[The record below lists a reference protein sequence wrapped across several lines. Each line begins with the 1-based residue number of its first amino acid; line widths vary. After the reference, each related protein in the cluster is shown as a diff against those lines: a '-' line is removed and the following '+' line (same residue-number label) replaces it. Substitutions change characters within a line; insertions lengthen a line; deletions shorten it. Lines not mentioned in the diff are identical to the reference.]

1 MTVPAGFF
9 RIITPLTFSHIE
21 MTDNSLKV
29 LVVDDD
35 EDDIFLV
42 KEMLKEG
49 LPESKLHLDYAT
61 KGEDAIGLINNGEH
75 DILLLDLHLGKADGL
90 SILKHLNKRNI
101 STPVI
106 FLTSQGDQQKAVEV
120 MKAGATDY
128 LIKSN
133 LTVEGLA
140 SSIRSAIIIQEE
152 KTQRI
157 IAEQSLKIQGELL
170 HGVSR
175 ATHQLLT
182 VPDFHSAICQALEEV
197 GKAANVESA
206 FVFKHFQGSE
216 KNPMCSL
223 EFTWVDN
230 NDFRRVNSKVEKL
243 SYAELGIE
251 EVYPPLNKGQSVIT
265 CEKQGSNFPGELFKQ
280 LNIRSLFLIPLEINS
295 NYWGFVALGCKTVD
309 RVWLEYERSILE
321 AVVASI
327 GGEIKRQI
335 EEEAFRDI
343 VEGTSSRVGDEFF
356 RSLVRH
362 LAKALPVKY
371 AFVNE
376 CVDIKEF
383 QCSILAGWG
392 GDNFVEKRTLNVID
406 TPGEEVLA
414 GMLAFHPKN
423 ISDSYPKFSTMLGSK
438 IVSYAGVPCFDAQFK
453 IIGYLAVMDDKP
465 MLDKKRTLSILKIF
479 AARAGA
485 EIERKRTEN
494 AMRNMAYHDALTG
507 LPNRILLHDRLEMAL
522 LQANRNNS
530 LVGLLYI
537 DFDRFKLINDTLGH
551 DVGDK
556 LLQEVGNRLKECL
569 RQQDTVA
576 RLGGDEFIL
585 LLPKISNPEDAGIL
599 AQKLL
604 DTVRPPV
611 IIGEHTLS
619 ITLSIGIG
627 LYPNDGKDSKGLIK
641 CTDEALY
648 LAKDNGRDC
657 YQYYKPSTSVE

>member
-1 MTVPAGFF
+1 MD
-9 RIITPLTFSHIE
+9 
-21 MTDNSLKV
+21 DNSLKV

-42 KEMLKEG
+42 KEMLKVG
-49 LPESKLHLDYAT
+49 LPESKVSLDYAT
-61 KGEDAIGLINNGEH
+61 KGEDAITLIDNGRH
-75 DILLLDLHLGKADGL
+75 DIFLLDLHLGKADGL
-90 SILKHLNKRNI
+90 SILKHLNERNI
-101 STPVI
+101 VTPVI

-128 LIKSN
+128 IMKSN
-133 LTVEGLA
+133 LSVEGLA
-140 SSIRSAIIIQEE
+140 SSIRSAINVQEE
-152 KTQRI
+152 KKQRK
-157 IAEQSLKIQGELL
+157 IAEQSLKVQGELL
-170 HGVSR
+170 QGVSS
-175 ATHQLLT
+175 ATHNLLT
-182 VPDFHSAICQALEEV
+182 VPDFQSAMSQALEEL
-197 GKAANVESA
+197 GKAANVEAA
-206 FVFKHFQGSE
+206 FVFKHIQDSE
-216 KNPMCSL
+216 IKPTCSL
-223 EFTWVDN
+223 EFTWAENKEFKKINSRIDN
-230 NDFRRVNSKVEKL
+230 L
-243 SYAELGIE
+243 SYAGLGIE
-251 EVYPPLNKGQSVIT
+251 EVYPPLTKGQSVIT
-265 CEKQGSNFPGELFKQ
+265 CEKQGSNFPGEIFKQ

-295 NYWGFVALGCKTVD
+295 TYWGFVALGSKAVD
-309 RVWLEYERSILE
+309 RIWLDYERSILE

-327 GGEIKRQI
+327 GGEIKGQI

-376 CVDIKEF
+376 CVEIKEF
-383 QCSILAGWG
+383 KCSIIAGWG
-392 GDNFVEKRTLNVID
+392 GDNFVEKRILSVID

-423 ISDSYPKFSTMLGSK
+423 ISDMYPKYSNNFDSK
-438 IVSYAGVPCFDAQFK
+438 IVSYAGVPCFDAQYK
-453 IIGYLAVMDDKP
+453 IIGHLAVMDDKP
-465 MLDKKRTLSILKIF
+465 MLDKKRTLSILNIF

-485 EIERKRTEN
+485 EMERKRTEN
-494 AMRNMAYHDALTG
+494 AMRDMAYHDALTG

-537 DFDRFKLINDTLGH
+537 DFDRFKQINDTLGH

-556 LLQEVGNRLKECL
+556 LLQEVGSRLKECL

-585 LLPKISNPEDAGIL
+585 LLPEISNPEDAGIL

-611 IIGEHTLS
+611 CIGEHELNV
-619 ITLSIGIG
+619 TLSIGIG
-627 LYPNDGKDSKGLIK
+627 LYPNDGKDSKSLIK
-641 CTDEALY
+641 CADEALY
-648 LAKDNGRDC
+648 LAKDSGRDC
-657 YQYYKPSTSVE
+657 FKYYKPSK

>member
-1 MTVPAGFF
+1 MK
-9 RIITPLTFSHIE
+9 E
-21 MTDNSLKV
+21 NSLKV

-35 EDDIFLV
+35 EDDNFLV

-49 LPESKLHLDYAT
+49 LPESKLYLDYAT
-61 KGEDAIGLINNGEH
+61 KGEDAIALINNGGH
-75 DILLLDLHLGKADGL
+75 DIFLLYLHLGKADGL
-90 SILKHLNKRNI
+90 SILKHLNERNI

-128 LIKSN
+128 IMKSN
-133 LTVEGLA
+133 LSDEGLA
-140 SSIRSAIIIQEE
+140 SAIRSAINIQEE
-152 KTQRI
+152 KTQRK
-157 IAEQSLKIQGELL
+157 IAEQSLKVQGELL
-170 HGVSR
+170 QGVSR
-175 ATHQLLT
+175 ATHKLLT
-182 VPDFHSAICQALEEV
+182 VPDFHSAISQALEEM

-206 FVFKHFQGSE
+206 FVFKHFQDSD
-216 KNPMCSL
+216 KTPMCSL
-223 EFTWVDN
+223 EFTWVDK
-230 NDFRRVNSKVEKL
+230 NDSRKLNSRVDNL

-251 EVYPPLNKGQSVIT
+251 EVYPPLIKGQSVIT
-265 CEKQGSNFPGELFKQ
+265 CEKQGSNFPGAIFKQ

-295 NYWGFVALGCKTVD
+295 DYWGFVALGSKTVD

-327 GGEIKRQI
+327 GVEIKRQV
-335 EEEAFRDI
+335 EAEAFRDI

-371 AFVNE
+371 AFVYE
-376 CVDIKEF
+376 CFDIKEF
-383 QCSILAGWG
+383 QCSTIAGWG
-392 GDNFVEKRTLNVID
+392 GDSFVEKRILSVID

-423 ISDSYPKFSTMLGSK
+423 ISDSYPKFSAKFDSK

-485 EIERKRTEN
+485 EMERKRTEN
-494 AMRNMAYHDALTG
+494 AMRDMAYNDALTG

-537 DFDRFKLINDTLGH
+537 DFDHFKQINDTLGH

-556 LLQEVGNRLKECL
+556 LLQGVENRLKECL

-585 LLPKISNPEDAGIL
+585 LLPEISNPEDAGTL

-604 DTVRPPV
+604 ETVRPPV
-611 IIGEHTLS
+611 FIGEHELT

-627 LYPNDGKDSKGLIK
+627 LYPHDGKDSKGLIK
-641 CTDEALY
+641 CADEALY
-648 LAKDNGRDC
+648 LAKDSGRDC
-657 YQYYKPSTSVE
+657 YQYYKPSTSPE

>member
-1 MTVPAGFF
+1 M
-9 RIITPLTFSHIE
+9 E
-21 MTDNSLKV
+21 DNSLKV

-49 LPESKLHLDYAT
+49 LPESKLYLDYAT
-61 KGEDAIGLINNGEH
+61 KSEDAISLIDNGGH
-75 DILLLDLHLGKADGL
+75 DIFLFDLHLGEANGL
-90 SILKHLNKRNI
+90 SILKHLKERNI
-101 STPVI
+101 FTPVI

-128 LIKSN
+128 IMKSN
-133 LTVEGLA
+133 LSVEGLA
-140 SSIRSAIIIQEE
+140 SSIRSAINIQEE
-152 KTQRI
+152 KNQRRV
-157 IAEQSLKIQGELL
+157 AEQSLKVQGELL
-170 HGVSR
+170 QGVSS
-175 ATHQLLT
+175 ATYKLLT
-182 VPDFHSAICQALEEV
+182 VPDFQSAISQALEAL
-197 GKAANVESA
+197 GRAANVESA
-206 FVFKHFQGSE
+206 FVFKHLQESE
-216 KNPMCSL
+216 KNPICSL

-230 NDFRRVNSKVEKL
+230 NDSRGIHSKIENL
-243 SYAELGIE
+243 SYARLGIE
-251 EVYPPLNKGQSVIT
+251 EVYPPLTKGQSVIT
-265 CEKQGSNFPGELFKQ
+265 CEKQGSNFPGDIFKQ
-280 LNIRSLFLIPLEINS
+280 LNLRSLFLIPLEINS
-295 NYWGFVALGCKTVD
+295 SYWGFVALGSKAVD
-309 RVWLEYERSILE
+309 RIWLEGERSILE

-335 EEEAFRDI
+335 EEDAFRDI

-383 QCSILAGWG
+383 QCSTVAGWG
-392 GDNFVEKRTLNVID
+392 DDNFVEKRILSVID

-414 GMLAFHPKN
+414 GMLAFYSKN
-423 ISDSYPKFSTMLGSK
+423 ISELYPKFSTNFDSN

-465 MLDKKRTLSILKIF
+465 MFDKKRTLSILKIF

-494 AMRNMAYHDALTG
+494 AMRDMAYHDALTG
-507 LPNRILLHDRLEMAL
+507 LPNRILLHDRMEMAL

-537 DFDRFKLINDTLGH
+537 DFDRFKQINDTLGH

-585 LLPKISNPEDAGIL
+585 LLPEISNSEDAGIL

-611 IIGEHTLS
+611 FIDEHELN

-641 CTDEALY
+641 CADEALY
-648 LAKDNGRDC
+648 LAKDSGRDC
-657 YQYYKPSTSVE
+657 YQYYKPSK